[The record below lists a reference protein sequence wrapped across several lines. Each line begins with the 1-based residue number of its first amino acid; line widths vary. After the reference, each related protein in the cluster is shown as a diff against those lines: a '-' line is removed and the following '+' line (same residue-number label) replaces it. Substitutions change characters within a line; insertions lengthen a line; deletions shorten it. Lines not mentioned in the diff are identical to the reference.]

1 MTKGSGDIAYSFD
14 KITVVSSAW
23 LKKLSISAHAM
34 YIFKYGAPPGF
45 LLGLE
50 NPSAVNAII
59 AQNGNT
65 YDEGFSKDPWA
76 PNFNL

>member
-45 LLGLE
+45 LLALE